1 MTKLTD
7 SHRDVIISGAGLIGQ
22 TLAIALAR
30 HGISSHIIDPA
41 DPAQHLGADFDG
53 RASAISSSSGKFLDS
68 IGIGAAIAGQ
78 GCPIRQI
85 WVSDALKP
93 GEIDFVPDDD
103 DDALGTMYE
112 NRLLRRALWDRM
124 TSEPLISRYM
134 QNTMASINRDADGV
148 RVTTSGGAQISAA
161 ALLVA
166 EGRKS
171 ATRDAAGLSIARWS
185 YRHTAIVGAIAH
197 STPHDNIAYEIFYP
211 AGPFALLPLPDWTDA
226 HGTSPRSAFVWTVD
240 EADGAAMQKLGDRGF
255 AAEMQK
261 RMRGILGDIR
271 LIAPRA
277 SWPLGFHHAAR
288 ITDTR
293 LALVGDAA
301 HGIHPIAGQGLNLGF
316 RDVAALTEVLV
327 DASRLGLDLGDMQVL
342 NRYARWRSLDTSMV
356 ALATDTL
363 TRLFGIPG
371 DAASAVRRLGMGMIQ
386 RIGPVKNRL
395 MAEAR
400 GESGALPKL
409 LMGDML

>member
-1 MTKLTD
+1 MTQNANIPK
-7 SHRDVIISGAGLIGQ
+7 DVIISGAGLIGQ
-22 TLAIALAR
+22 TLALALAR

-53 RASAISSSSGKFLDS
+53 RASAISSSSGKFLDG

-85 WVSDALKP
+85 WVSDGLKP
-93 GEIDFVPDDD
+93 GEIDFVPDEDD
-103 DDALGTMYE
+103 GALGTMYE
-112 NRLLRRALWDRM
+112 NRIIRRALWDAI
-124 TSEPLISRYM
+124 TAEPLITRHMQSKIADMERDSR
-134 QNTMASINRDADGV
+134 NV
-148 RVTTSGGAQISAA
+148 RITTSTGTALSASL
-161 ALLVA
+161 LLVA

-171 ATRDAAGLSIARWS
+171 ATREAAGLSVAHWS
-185 YRHTAIVGAIAH
+185 YQHSAIVGAIAH
-197 STPHDNIAYEIFYP
+197 TTPHDNIAYEIFYP
-211 AGPFALLPLPDWTDA
+211 AGPFALLPLPDWSDA
-226 HGTSPRSAFVWTVD
+226 HGTSPRSAFVWTLSS
-240 EADGAAMQKLGDRGF
+240 ADAAAMQKLGDRGF

-261 RMRGILGDIR
+261 QMRGLLGDIR

-277 SWPLGFHHAAR
+277 SWPLGFHHAAH
-288 ITDTR
+288 IIDTR

-327 DASRLGLDLGDMQVL
+327 DASRLGMDLGDAQVL
-342 NRYARWRSLDTSMV
+342 ARYGRWRSLDTSMV
-356 ALATDTL
+356 AMATDTL

-386 RIGPVKNRL
+386 RSGPVKNRL

-409 LMGDML
+409 LMGDVI